1 MRTPLY
7 QDVRKSAVL
16 ETKPGAAARD
26 GATVSR
32 PFADILAEA
41 ESVQD
46 VVRLSGQVPHAGIG
60 SPAWQDAWEGLRR
73 GMGRVLG
80 TEAPLPP
87 VLRSRMRRIGR

>member
-1 MRTPLY
+1 MRTP
-7 QDVRKSAVL
+7 VEIAVQKATPV
-16 ETKPGAAARD
+16 EAKPGATARD

-46 VVRLSGQVPHAGIG
+46 VVRLSGIGPAAGML
-60 SPAWQDAWEGLRR
+60 PWQEAWLGLQR
-73 GMGRVLG
+73 GVDWMFGM
-80 TEAPLPP
+80 PLSP